1 MITLHSKNKPM
12 TLQRTKIQLGL
23 TTTTLDI
30 KMTSTKTTNTKI
42 TLTQI
47 IKHQTKIITFKLIPI
62 KPMLIQILKGARIR
76 MLTII
81 PIRTT
86 MNNPTMNNLL
96 TITDK
101 ASTMVISNLL
111 LTSKL

>member
-1 MITLHSKNKPM
+1 
-12 TLQRTKIQLGL
+12 
-23 TTTTLDI
+23 
-30 KMTSTKTTNTKI
+30 MTSTKTTNTKI

-47 IKHQTKIITFKLIPI
+47 IKHQTKITTFKLIPI

-76 MLTII
+76 MPNII

-101 ASTMVISNLL
+101 ASTMVIGNLL